1 MAGKKCMK
9 SPIQNLQK
17 LLFLLINMH
26 VCDGVIVV
34 AIKSLLSFS
43 EYDASSSRSK
53 SRLHLL
59 TGSIPVCVG
68 VQFTVQDIE
77 LVSIVGF
84 PVAPR
89 AGRWARDPAE
99 VFWATS
105 VRLADEKAA
114 TGAMITV
121 TLDREVIRGFGLDAS
136 PWRRDQLADRE
147 PVQFIGSPCVKKQFF
162 LTDAVFVQRDSS
174 LGNWTVIIYNYW
186 SN

>member
-1 MAGKKCMK
+1 MTSSKDYPKSVFFASFFSRMAGKKCMK
-9 SPIQNLQK
+9 SPMQNLQK
-17 LLFLLINMH
+17 LLFLFINMH

-77 LVSIVGF
+77 LVSSVGF

-89 AGRWARDPAE
+89 AGR
-99 VFWATS
+99 
-105 VRLADEKAA
+105 
-114 TGAMITV
+114 
-121 TLDREVIRGFGLDAS
+121 
-136 PWRRDQLADRE
+136 
-147 PVQFIGSPCVKKQFF
+147 
-162 LTDAVFVQRDSS
+162 
-174 LGNWTVIIYNYW
+174 
-186 SN
+186 

>member
-1 MAGKKCMK
+1 M
-9 SPIQNLQK
+9 QNLQK
-17 LLFLLINMH
+17 LLFLLTNMH

-59 TGSIPVCVG
+59 TGSIPVCVDI
-68 VQFTVQDIE
+68 QFTVQDIE

-99 VFWATS
+99 VASATS
-105 VRLADEKAA
+105 VRLVDEKAA
-114 TGAMITV
+114 TGAIITV
-121 TLDREVIRGFGLDAS
+121 TLDREVIRGFGLDAW
-136 PWRRDQLADRE
+136 PWRRDQLADGE
-147 PVQFIGSPCVKKQFF
+147 PVQFVGSQCVKKQFF
-162 LTDAVFVQRDSS
+162 LTDAVF
-174 LGNWTVIIYNYW
+174 
-186 SN
+186 